1 MEHSSPDISNHHD
14 NTITIDIRPFTP
26 INMNSTVSFVN
37 EKFVSVQHF
46 PLSKPSLLLPVQNW
60 LAISKM
66 LWMKVV
72 FHPRYLLHLLILLL
86 LVFYLTT
93 FHKKK
98 WKHYI
103 HLLTVDHLL
112 TVAETICKNPSILE
126 SVQNIIEN
134 GIEEKCKKL
143 CSKTNGSIL
152 GYTNYQSMSQFSIDK
167 LWDELV
173 SELPFLVK
181 TLKVIRKDYTDETKH
196 DVKVKL
202 CFIYSV
208 LLNAR
213 WFVTFSKN

>member
-1 MEHSSPDISNHHD
+1 METLHSS
-14 NTITIDIRPFTP
+14 IDSRSP
-26 INMNSTVSFVN
+26 
-37 EKFVSVQHF
+37 
-46 PLSKPSLLLPVQNW
+46 
-60 LAISKM
+60 
-66 LWMKVV
+66 
-72 FHPRYLLHLLILLL
+72 
-86 LVFYLTT
+86 
-93 FHKKK
+93 
-98 WKHYI
+98 
-103 HLLTVDHLL
+103 L

-213 WFVTFSKN
+213 WSFVTFSKN